1 MELTLDPS
9 SIDDYRTFL
18 QVKALPVY
26 SFSGRVATFPDE
38 YASRLGL
45 SKAKAK
51 RAKYTPHKQAFDYQ
65 RDIAA
70 MAIEKQRFAVF
81 ADCGLG
87 KTLILLEYVRHV
99 AKVLPKNKC
108 ILIVSPLMV
117 IGQTI
122 EECQRFY
129 GDELP
134 IEQVRAADLSEW
146 MESGGRIGIT
156 NYDALSDELPQG
168 RLGGLVLDEC
178 FAKGTPVDCV
188 DDAGVVFT
196 KHIENIVCGD
206 RIINASGVDLVSD
219 IHRREVPYAVVVN
232 CREKITCSPNHPFF
246 TQRGWVGAQDLRPG
260 DSISHA
266 GAALRMVRGIF
277 PTGTASRAQQI
288 LRKILLSEMA
298 DEHARTLGQGS
309 YAGDAREDR
318 QGSGEVAPLQQPEG
332 EGGSREN
339 HCFESYVRSEGACEG
354 LPPIESHE
362 PQTFRAWG
370 ERAWFN
376 EAAGDAT
383 GCTWTDLG
391 CGILFVTGPANCG
404 LSHALQARLSEQR
417 PEDGY
422 RGGWRYAPLPASTG
436 QKEGWEDGFTRVEGI
451 EILEPG
457 HPQLDQYRDAE
468 GKLYFYDL
476 GGTRH
481 PSFSVAGLLVHNS
494 SMLKSMYGKWG
505 QACIDLGAGLDWKLC
520 LTGTPAPNDR
530 IEYGNHAVFL
540 DQFPT
545 LNAFLAKY
553 FVNRGQTDN
562 RWELKPHALEPFY
575 RSLSHWCIFLSSPAV
590 YGWKDNCEALPPIHV
605 AVEDVDLTAA
615 QEGILR
621 KETGQLFAT
630 ELGGI
635 TGRSTMGQLAKGRYA
650 GEDVATNKP
659 EYIKAMLERWPD
671 ESTIVWCLYN
681 DEQDRIAALFP
692 DAANIDGST
701 PHAKRLELIADFKAG
716 RRKILISKAK
726 VLGFGLNL
734 QICTRMVFS
743 GLQDSY
749 ESYYQAVKR
758 ANRYGSTKP
767 LHVHIP
773 VTDIERPMIETV
785 LQKAK
790 RVQEDTE
797 AQERIFRN
805 AGK

>member
-1 MELTLDPS
+1 MELVLDPS

-18 QVKALPVY
+18 QIKALPVY

-70 MAIEKQRFAVF
+70 MAIDKQRFAVF

-134 IEQVRAADLSEW
+134 IEQVRAADLPEW

-168 RLGGLVLDEC
+168 RLGCLVLDE
-178 FAKGTPVDCV
+178 
-188 DDAGVVFT
+188 
-196 KHIENIVCGD
+196 
-206 RIINASGVDLVSD
+206 
-219 IHRREVPYAVVVN
+219 
-232 CREKITCSPNHPFF
+232 
-246 TQRGWVGAQDLRPG
+246 
-260 DSISHA
+260 
-266 GAALRMVRGIF
+266 
-277 PTGTASRAQQI
+277 
-288 LRKILLSEMA
+288 
-298 DEHARTLGQGS
+298 
-309 YAGDAREDR
+309 
-318 QGSGEVAPLQQPEG
+318 
-332 EGGSREN
+332 
-339 HCFESYVRSEGACEG
+339 
-354 LPPIESHE
+354 
-362 PQTFRAWG
+362 
-370 ERAWFN
+370 
-376 EAAGDAT
+376 
-383 GCTWTDLG
+383 
-391 CGILFVTGPANCG
+391 
-404 LSHALQARLSEQR
+404 
-417 PEDGY
+417 
-422 RGGWRYAPLPASTG
+422 
-436 QKEGWEDGFTRVEGI
+436 
-451 EILEPG
+451 
-457 HPQLDQYRDAE
+457 
-468 GKLYFYDL
+468 
-476 GGTRH
+476 
-481 PSFSVAGLLVHNS
+481 S

-575 RSLSHWCIFLSSPAV
+575 RSLSHWCIFLSNPAV

-605 AVEDVDLTAA
+605 SVEDVELTAA

-659 EYIKAMLERWPD
+659 EFIKAMLERWPD

-681 DEQDRIAALFP
+681 DEQDRIATLFP
-692 DAANIDGST
+692 EAANIDGST